1 MEHCVSSFLEIQ
13 KDKAYKI
20 YITDCLY
27 SIINMYSASHGGEQ
41 VITKRFAEILEPQK
55 QEKEETAEEIIAR
68 MRNKAKRM
76 NK

>member
-27 SIINMYSASHGGEQ
+27 SIANMYSASHGGEQ
-41 VITKRFAEILEPQK
+41 AITKRFAEILEPKK

-76 NK
+76 N

>member
-27 SIINMYSASHGGEQ
+27 SIANMYSVSHGGEQ
-41 VITKRFAEILEPQK
+41 AITKRFADILEVKK

-68 MRNKAKRM
+68 MRDKAKRM
-76 NK
+76 N